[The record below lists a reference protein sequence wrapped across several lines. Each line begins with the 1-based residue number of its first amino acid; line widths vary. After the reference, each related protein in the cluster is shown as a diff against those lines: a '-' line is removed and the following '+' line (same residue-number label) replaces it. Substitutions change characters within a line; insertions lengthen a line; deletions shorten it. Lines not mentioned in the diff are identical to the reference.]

1 MSDLTASNGIVT
13 DNGDGTF
20 TITPS
25 TDYIGP
31 MELNYTVLDGQG
43 GSAPA
48 NQLFGVVS
56 TQAIPVNTAPAGS
69 ATAIL
74 AAGTEDI
81 AYTVSA
87 ADLLTGFSDVDGDV
101 LSVSDLTASNG
112 VVVTMAMVLLLSHQH
127 LTSMVLLLL
136 AIT

>member
-1 MSDLTASNGIVT
+1 
-13 DNGDGTF
+13 
-20 TITPS
+20 
-25 TDYIGP
+25 

-43 GSAPA
+43 GSTSA
-48 NQLFGVVS
+48 NQLFGITSSQV
-56 TQAIPVNTAPAGS
+56 TPINTAPDGS

-74 AAGTEDI
+74 LDGTEDI

-87 ADLLTGFSDVDGDV
+87 TNLLTGFSDVDGDV
-101 LSVSDLTASNG
+101 LSVAGLTSSNG
-112 VVVTMAMVLLLSHQH
+112 VVVDNGNGTFTITPT